1 MIRTPPIQSYITPY
15 VHLERKDQKNK
26 DKRDLNLSSLGHVCK
41 GDYENLN
48 RKNSNTN
55 LEP

>member
-15 VHLERKDQKNK
+15 EHLERKDQKNK
-26 DKRDLNLSSLGHVCK
+26 DKRDLNLSSLGHVWK
-41 GDYENLN
+41 GDYKNLN